1 MLLLIFLAL
10 AHLTFAQNYSCTSAA
25 STPTAGE
32 GPLGLAFAPPWL
44 SSAYGG
50 QDQAADC
57 YPTGTSFTGPRS
69 YCPST
74 CRDGQ
79 AGPLEMQILY
89 APGQGQIG
97 TMWRLLEILVT
108 MQRFELCAS
117 AAKAIPT
124 STWRCIYSRLARM
137 ARPAMARCRS
147 VGFWKSQVPTET
159 RSKPKA
165 TCAKAVAPKFQGRC
179 EQRKRQG
186 FQQGLC
192 WSSFHPMAYTA
203 LIASFYGAF
212 NDGGFLSECPNSI
225 NALNA
230 AFPQACDQQGR
241 AGTAFA
247 AAHVQGN
254 QKQVQFAGG
263 HQEGGPC
270 DRSDSPKGR
279 RQDPQSVGV
288 AVEQHAKEALRDR
301 RTMGILSPTV
311 GRLSRQSHSNVDV
324 TCGGVRARRG
334 PVCRKAWVE
343 KRFAISKPQEKLFT
357 TLIRGRWDKM
367 SLHRTT

>member
-137 ARPAMARCRS
+137 GTTSNGKM
-147 VGFWKSQVPTET
+147 QV
-159 RSKPKA
+159 R
-165 TCAKAVAPKFQGRC
+165 
-179 EQRKRQG
+179 
-186 FQQGLC
+186 GLLEEP
-192 WSSFHPMAYTA
+192 SPH
-203 LIASFYGAF
+203 G
-212 NDGGFLSECPNSI
+212 
-225 NALNA
+225 NALKA
-230 AFPQACDQQGR
+230 
-241 AGTAFA
+241 
-247 AAHVQGN
+247 QGN
-254 QKQVQFAGG
+254 
-263 HQEGGPC
+263 
-270 DRSDSPKGR
+270 
-279 RQDPQSVGV
+279 
-288 AVEQHAKEALRDR
+288 
-301 RTMGILSPTV
+301 
-311 GRLSRQSHSNVDV
+311 
-324 TCGGVRARRG
+324 
-334 PVCRKAWVE
+334 VCKSSCTKVPRE
-343 KRFAISKPQEKLFT
+343 
-357 TLIRGRWDKM
+357 M
-367 SLHRTT
+367 